1 MKKITKHFLL
11 LALMLFGAIGASW
24 AQQHKLDSIPVNWQ
38 VKVGDA
44 APVSPTAYTVG
55 NTQKGYIENITE
67 NDSVTLIPDN
77 PRRVKSVTLED
88 AAPAVQTIT
97 VAGVQLNYVEGETWV
112 QTAQRNPGVITIDG
126 SYVNKMNGSYFLMT
140 SSVVSPTSTY
150 DPSLGYWWQEW

>member
-88 AAPAVQTIT
+88 AAVPIIINIEGIT
-97 VAGVQLNYVEGETWV
+97 LDITGCTTWSDII
-112 QTAQRNPGVITIDG
+112 ARNPGVIWAQGTMVESNTG
-126 SYVNKMNGSYFLMT
+126 LLMIGIAMVYI
-140 SSVVSPTSTY
+140 SEPY
-150 DPSLGYWWQEW
+150 DPAQQSSYHWQAM